1 MSARQ
6 STRAPSYRAAG
17 GSFFGQ
23 AKPQRSAVMASPLSE
38 VQINCEQF
46 NRGPGT
52 QWPDA
57 SLATEAVA
65 LGLALPPAGGSYE
78 CSCSLPVSPSDPLL
92 SKQGVRSSSL
102 LGSIL

>member
-1 MSARQ
+1 
-6 STRAPSYRAAG
+6 
-17 GSFFGQ
+17 
-23 AKPQRSAVMASPLSE
+23 MASPLSE

-102 LGSIL
+102 LGSTRFSPSGTP